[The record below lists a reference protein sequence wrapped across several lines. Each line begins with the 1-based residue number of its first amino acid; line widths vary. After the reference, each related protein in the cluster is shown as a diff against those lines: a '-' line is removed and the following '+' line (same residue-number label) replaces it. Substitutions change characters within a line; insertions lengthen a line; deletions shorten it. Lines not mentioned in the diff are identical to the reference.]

1 MSKVMVFSDDA
12 RKNLQSG
19 VNKLANAVTSTLG
32 PNGRNVIIE
41 QQMGNPT
48 STKDGVTVAKAVE
61 LEDKIENIGAQLV
74 KQASIKTADGAG
86 DGTTTSTLLASEIYN
101 SGIQSIADYNVTEV
115 SRGIAKATDMVVEYL
130 EDNSREITDED
141 QLRQVATISANNGP
155 EGGELIASSMDKVGR
170 EGVVTIEES
179 RTGETY
185 LEVVEGMQFNRG
197 YKSIYFVTDN
207 NSMTATLSNPQIL
220 IVDKKV
226 TAAKELLPILEA
238 CSAQNKPLLIIADDI
253 DGEALST
260 LVVNKMRGTL
270 QVVAVKA
277 PEFGDRK
284 KAIMEDIATLTGGQV
299 VSPEKGMRLDK
310 FNADW
315 LGQARKVTVGKDDT
329 TIVDGKGEVEAI
341 EQRVEEIKSLIDN
354 SNSPFEKE
362 TLQDRLGRL
371 IGGVAIVHVGGQ
383 SELEMKEKKD
393 RVEDALHA
401 TKAALEE
408 GILPGGGVALLNAAY
423 KLEFEGA
430 EMDFASESEAQGYD
444 ILVKAI
450 SKPLQKIL
458 SNAGFSNDDIDQV
471 ALEVIS
477 NENFWYG
484 FNLKKDDYVDMFEEG
499 IIDPAKVTRL
509 ALENA
514 ASVARTM
521 LTTECIISNP
531 VEQKQD
537 QMDFNQFMLWE
548 RIQQD
553 KLTQPSLN
561 GGTGFLKRLVE

>member
-12 RKNLQSG
+12 RKSLQSG
-19 VNKLANAVTSTLG
+19 VNKLADAVTSTLG

-41 QQMGNPT
+41 QTMGNPT

-74 KQASIKTADGAG
+74 KQASIKTAAGAG

-101 SGIQSIADYNVTEV
+101 SGIQSIANYNVTEV

-141 QLRQVATISANNGP
+141 QLRQVATISANNDP
-155 EGGELIASSMDKVGR
+155 EVGELIASSMDKVGR

-185 LEVVEGMQFNRG
+185 LEVVEGMQFSRG

-284 KAIMEDIATLTGGQV
+284 KAMMEDIATLTGGQV

-310 FNADW
+310 FDVNW
-315 LGQARKVTVGKDDT
+315 LGSSRKVTVGKDET
-329 TIVDGKGEVEAI
+329 TIVDGKGDTEAI

-423 KLEFEGA
+423 KLEFEGG
-430 EMDFASESEAQGYD
+430 EMDFGSESEAEGYN
-444 ILVKAI
+444 ILTKAI
-450 SKPLQKIL
+450 NKPLQKIL
-458 SNAGFSNDDIDQV
+458 SNAGFNNEDIDQI
-471 ALEVIS
+471 ALEVAE

-484 FNLKKDDYVDMFEEG
+484 FNIKSDKYVDMFKEG

-514 ASVARTM
+514 ASIARTM

-537 QMDFNQFMLWE
+537 EMDFNQFM
-548 RIQQD
+548 
-553 KLTQPSLN
+553 
-561 GGTGFLKRLVE
+561 

>member
-12 RKNLQSG
+12 RKSLQSG
-19 VNKLANAVTSTLG
+19 VKKLADAVTSTLG

-101 SGIQSIADYNVTEV
+101 SGIQSIANYNVTEV
-115 SRGIAKATDMVVEYL
+115 SRGIAKATEMVVEYL

-141 QLRQVATISANNGP
+141 QLRQVATISANNDP
-155 EGGELIASSMDKVGR
+155 EVGELIASSMDKVGR

-185 LEVVEGMQFNRG
+185 LEVVEGMQFSRG

-284 KAIMEDIATLTGGQV
+284 KAMMEDIATLTGGQV

-310 FNADW
+310 FDVNW
-315 LGQARKVTVGKDDT
+315 LGSSRKVTVGKDET
-329 TIVDGKGEVEAI
+329 TIVDGKGDTEAI

-423 KLEFEGA
+423 KLEFEGG
-430 EMDFASESEAQGYD
+430 EMDFGSESEAEGYN
-444 ILVKAI
+444 ILTKAI

-458 SNAGFSNDDIDQV
+458 ANAGFSEPGIDEI
-471 ALEVIS
+471 ADNIMTDG
-477 NENFWYG
+477 NFWYG
-484 FNLKKDDYVDMFEEG
+484 FNIKSDKYVDMFDEG

-514 ASVARTM
+514 ASIARTM

-537 QMDFNQFMLWE
+537 QMDFNQFM
-548 RIQQD
+548 
-553 KLTQPSLN
+553 
-561 GGTGFLKRLVE
+561 